1 MQPFQVVLHS
11 HINMYKHP
19 KTMIGIIIQTIH
31 KVVAVAVV
39 NKVQHL
45 HHNKYNKIILIVIK
59 VVMKQQ

>member
-1 MQPFQVVLHS
+1 MLHFQVVLHS
-11 HINMYKHP
+11 HINMYKHQ

-31 KVVAVAVV
+31 KVVVAVI

-59 VVMKQQ
+59 VIMKQQ